1 MGHWERHL
9 TCCIVKQSTW
19 LWRAKTTLKTT
30 NSLKSWWFM
39 QAGRSALGLLLES
52 GQAAQAHGPFS
63 LWVMELMVGP
73 GAGWSRAG
81 RSTSLNPPARE
92 KWLIHYVFLGP
103 LYYTLMDQYRNIRGS
118 SVCTLSSPHFGGQ
131 ISQTSFKCYSEEPPI
146 D

>member
-1 MGHWERHL
+1 MCPKLKGQDLNNYKYIYADGAL

-39 QAGRSALGLLLES
+39 QAEGSALGQLLES
-52 GQAAQAHGPFS
+52 GEAAQAHGPFS

-73 GAGWSRAG
+73 GEGWSRAG

-92 KWLIHYVFLGP
+92 KWLIHDVFLGP
-103 LYYTLMDQYRNIRGS
+103 LYYTLMDQHRNIRGFS
-118 SVCTLSSPHFGGQ
+118 LVTTLWWPNLTDF
-131 ISQTSFKCYSEEPPI
+131 I
-146 D
+146 